1 MNNREKCD
9 GRQEVKDDNG
19 ERDYEAK
26 RQCMVKNKH
35 VTMGKE
41 RCMTCDTRWIDE
53 GYS

>member
-1 MNNREKCD
+1 MIMGRETH
-9 GRQEVKDDNG
+9 
-19 ERDYEAK
+19 EAK